1 MRGARSRAVRSL
13 AQCVG
18 WLALCLLLPA
28 AACRAATVAP
38 PLVLT
43 ADTRQAT
50 LAGHLARHI
59 DPDGRL
65 GVDEIAR
72 TAAFAPL
79 PGFSTG
85 GYSAAA
91 QWYRVTVARTAQ
103 ARADWVLELGQAY
116 LDDVRVY
123 LPQAAGGFSEV
134 RLGRTVPYAQRPLPT
149 RLHTLRLHLPDTQ
162 PRTLYVRVASIS
174 TLSFFGEVWDP
185 DAFIGK
191 ETRGNFAYG
200 GYFGMLLLSI
210 VMYALLGSWLRD
222 ASLLAYAM
230 YVVTLFVSYLTL
242 NGYAAVVFAPDD
254 PRWLVALTGL
264 GSMTGTLT
272 AILMWDRFLDL
283 GRHMP
288 RVHRTMMVWA
298 GLLIPGMF
306 SVVSP
311 AYRVFANVSNGSAAL
326 LTLAVL
332 PGIVLW
338 RIAREPR
345 QPLLYLYFL
354 AFICAMLSAGLQAGM
369 AVGAVPLNWITLNG
383 YQVGSLVH
391 VLLLNLALAW
401 RVKQIQHDKLR
412 AEQAALAAA
421 QRAGEQRQLVAM
433 LSHEFR
439 TPLAAISR
447 AAQWLGL
454 KLAPLADPDRER
466 LAQIR
471 TRADGLFALVDK
483 FLVSEA
489 LDYRMA
495 ALSREPVGL
504 QAFLHHTLDA
514 LDDGRALARI
524 RCRIEPPDTACRVD
538 PTLFGLAIGNLVVN
552 GLRYSPEH
560 HPVAVTAT
568 RDAHACVIDIIDQGV
583 GMNEAELARLGTP
596 YFRAHATASA
606 GTGLGFLLARKII
619 EAHGGTLSVRSAPG
633 AGTTMSVRV
642 PAA

>member
-1 MRGARSRAVRSL
+1 MRGARSRAGRSF
-13 AQCVG
+13 AQFVG

-28 AACRAATVAP
+28 AACRAAPVAA

-43 ADTRQAT
+43 ADTAQAT
-50 LAGHLARHI
+50 LAGHLARHV

-72 TAAFAPL
+72 SAAFEPL

-134 RLGRTVPYAQRPLPT
+134 RLGRMVPYAQRPLPT

-191 ETRGNFAYG
+191 ETRGNFVYG

-210 VMYALLGSWLRD
+210 VMYAVLGSWLRD
-222 ASLLAYAM
+222 ASLLAYTL

-264 GSMTGTLT
+264 GSMTGTVT

-288 RVHRTMMVWA
+288 RVHRAMRVWA

-326 LTLAVL
+326 LTLVVL
-332 PGIVLW
+332 PGI
-338 RIAREPR
+338 
-345 QPLLYLYFL
+345 
-354 AFICAMLSAGLQAGM
+354 
-369 AVGAVPLNWITLNG
+369 
-383 YQVGSLVH
+383 
-391 VLLLNLALAW
+391 ALAPDS
-401 RVKQIQHDKLR
+401 RP
-412 AEQAALAAA
+412 LARRYVCVAA
-421 QRAGEQRQLVAM
+421 QSAW
-433 LSHEFR
+433 
-439 TPLAAISR
+439 R
-447 AAQWLGL
+447 AARW
-454 KLAPLADPDRER
+454 ER
-466 LAQIR
+466 PGGWHALLRCLTDAGYEVVCI
-471 TRADGLFALVDK
+471 DSPSPALVDESS
-483 FLVSEA
+483 V
-489 LDYRMA
+489 
-495 ALSREPVGL
+495 
-504 QAFLHHTLDA
+504 
-514 LDDGRALARI
+514 LA
-524 RCRIEPPDTACRVD
+524 
-538 PTLFGLAIGNLVVN
+538 
-552 GLRYSPEH
+552 
-560 HPVAVTAT
+560 
-568 RDAHACVIDIIDQGV
+568 RDAHGLPPDLPWVERARWLRHAECFIGVPGDLPWLAWAVGTPAVLIGGFTHPVSEFGTAHRVMNGHACNSCWNDPGAAFD
-583 GMNEAELARLGTP
+583 EADPSSCPRHAGTLRQFECARLISVEQVKHVL
-596 YFRAHATASA
+596 RA
-606 GTGLGFLLARKII
+606 I
-619 EAHGGTLSVRSAPG
+619 PG
-633 AGTTMSVRV
+633 IAC
-642 PAA
+642 